1 MENSRTSVCGL
12 GVAIIKKVKRKLFL
26 PHLDLRN
33 GCNVQGCVAP
43 TPNGMVVYNIDAA
56 QITTREFEV
65 PTACNA
71 GFSAAY
77 QNLKGTHCFCIS
89 SGGVAT
95 ACFLLGEIHQ
105 QWCGLVSIAINS
117 D

>member
-1 MENSRTSVCGL
+1 
-12 GVAIIKKVKRKLFL
+12 
-26 PHLDLRN
+26 
-33 GCNVQGCVAP
+33 
-43 TPNGMVVYNIDAA
+43 MVVYNIDAA